1 MMGQPTLDGRHGGSS
16 SFSTF
21 AAGLNEAMLLVIVVL
36 LFPLAILLIGAPI
49 ALVLRVIIEIA
60 HRL

>member
-1 MMGQPTLDGRHGGSS
+1 MGLRTADVKQGGSR

-21 AAGLNEAMLLVIVVL
+21 VAGLKEAMLLVLVVL
-36 LFPLAILLIGAPI
+36 LFPLIILLIGAPI
-49 ALVLRVIIEIA
+49 ALIVRSVIEIA